1 MATEVIKISRK
12 TAETEIST
20 ELDLIPC
27 GKNQN
32 ISIGIP
38 FMEHMLHAAA
48 FHGGF
53 NLNIQAGGDIHV
65 DPHHLVEDIG
75 IVLGEAFRSFFL
87 QYRPLK
93 RYGHAV
99 IPMDDALSEAA
110 VDVCERPF
118 LVYKAVYPQLFAGS
132 FDISLLREFFLAFS
146 NKAQLNLHLHCRYG
160 LNSHHMAESLFKAFG
175 KAIACAYQPV
185 EESGERSTKGVL

>member
-1 MATEVIKISRK
+1 MTTEIINISRK
-12 TAETEIST
+12 TAETEISA
-20 ELDLIPC
+20 ELNLSPEVPEQD
-27 GKNQN
+27 

-38 FMEHMLHAAA
+38 FLEHMLHAAS

-53 NLNIQAGGDIHV
+53 GLKIQAGGDTCV

-75 IVLGEAFRSFFL
+75 LVLGESFRSFFL
-87 QYRPLK
+87 TYRPLK

-118 LVYKAVYPQLFAGS
+118 LVYKADYPQLFTGS
-132 FDISLLREFFLAFS
+132 FDISLLREFFLAFA

-175 KAIACAYQPV
+175 KAVAAAYQPLAQA
-185 EESGERSTKGVL
+185 EERSTKGVL